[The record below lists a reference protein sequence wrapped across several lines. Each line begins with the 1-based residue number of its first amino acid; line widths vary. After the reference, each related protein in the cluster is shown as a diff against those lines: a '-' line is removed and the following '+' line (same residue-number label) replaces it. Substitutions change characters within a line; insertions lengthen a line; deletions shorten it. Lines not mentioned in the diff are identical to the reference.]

1 MQKGIVKW
9 YNAEKG
15 YGFIIPEG
23 REEAIF
29 YHHSAITGSLKFL
42 SEGQIV
48 EFRIVEGPR
57 GVQADNVRVVDNN

>member
-9 YNAEKG
+9 YNVEKG

-23 REEAIF
+23 REDAIF
-29 YHHSAITGSLKFL
+29 CHHSAIASSSKFL

-48 EFRIVEGPR
+48 EFRIVQGNK
-57 GVQADNVRVVDNN
+57 GAQAENVRVVDSN

>member
-23 REEAIF
+23 TEDAIF
-29 YHHSAITGSLKFL
+29 CHHSAIAGSLKLL
-42 SEGQIV
+42 SEGQTV

-57 GVQADNVRVVDNN
+57 GRQAENVRVVDNN

>member
-23 REEAIF
+23 REDAIF
-29 YHHSAITGSLKFL
+29 CHHSAIVGSLKFL
-42 SEGQIV
+42 SEGQVV
-48 EFRIVEGPR
+48 EFCVVEGRR
-57 GVQADNVRVVDNN
+57 GVQADNVRIIESN

>member
-23 REEAIF
+23 REDAIF
-29 YHHSAITGSLKFL
+29 CHYSAIAGSLKFL
-42 SEGQIV
+42 SEGQVV
-48 EFRIVEGPR
+48 EFNIVEGRR
-57 GVQADNVRVVDNN
+57 GVQADNVRIVGGN